1 MSVFEKIY
9 EAFIAGE
16 LSIQPSMP
24 LKENRDAIVGL
35 EHRLGLSSDEQRD
48 ELRDLVLEIAEDYGK
63 KMFKAGLVLSQ
74 ELAKVSE

>member
-35 EHRLGLSSDEQRD
+35 EHRLGLSEEQRD

-63 KMFKAGLVLSQ
+63 KMFKAGFVLSQ